1 MILDYTV
8 AQKAILDPSVRLA
21 DYDQITPEAAEVLA
35 RGYRRAKVEP
45 VHLIVPTTVTLY
57 SLDLAGL
64 RDLDPGTA
72 ATLAGWNPIAE
83 RDCGDETVCS
93 LLLDGVQNP
102 SAESLIALASW
113 KASCASATLSLEG
126 LRTLTVEQA
135 RVLSVWYGANLFNS
149 LNLSGVED
157 LSDLATVELARW
169 SGEEL
174 TLGLPALTV
183 GVARALSTWRGQT
196 LALPKLTQLDGDSAQ
211 ALIRLTPEGQLETP
225 DANVTWEGLWECLVI
240 GGPKRIG
247 GITPKVADWITE
259 LRMVGVEVVLSPESE
274 QAVQENSTYSS
285 KPKL

>member
-1 MILDYTV
+1 MILDHTV
-8 AQKAILDPSVRLA
+8 AQKAILDPSIRLA
-21 DYDQITPEAAEVLA
+21 DYAQITPEAAEVLA
-35 RGYRRAKVEP
+35 RGYRQAKVEP
-45 VHLIVPTTVTLY
+45 VRLIVPTAVTLY
-57 SLDLAGL
+57 TLDLAGL
-64 RDLDPGTA
+64 KDLDPGTA

-83 RDCGDETVCS
+83 RDRGDETVCS

-102 SAESLIALASW
+102 SAESLTALASW

-126 LRTLTVEQA
+126 LRTLTTKQA
-135 RVLSVWYGANLFNS
+135 KALSVWSGADLFNS

-183 GVARALSTWRGQT
+183 GVATALSTWRGHT

-225 DANVTWEGLWECLVI
+225 ANVTWECLSI
-240 GGPKRIG
+240 GGPGRIG

-259 LRMVGVEVVLSPESE
+259 LRMVDVNVVLSPESE

-285 KPKL
+285 FKPKL